1 MVVRQFPPSESC
13 RMRVILLSR
22 YGTWDFYKEI
32 KRSKERG
39 LKIATGSEKDKQE
52 DWKAEGNTE
61 LLQDRRDVCLWK
73 TKNMCCL
80 HRERTKEKVISLSLV
95 DNWQY
100 NLFNTWNVFKKTLS
114 LLRRL
119 NSSRIS
125 NRFLRHLQPE
135 SLSFK
140 FTKSSL
146 SLFSLFL

>member
-32 KRSKERG
+32 KRSEERG
-39 LKIATGSEKDKQE
+39 LKIATGSEKDKRE
-52 DWKAEGNTE
+52 DWKAEGKILNCCTITSVFE
-61 LLQDRRDVCLWK
+61 K

-80 HRERTKEKVISLSLV
+80 YRERTKEKVISLSLV

-125 NRFLRHLQPE
+125 NRFLRHLQSE